1 MTRLLLN
8 AHEVACEGDSHR
20 LWRVEL
26 PDGNRPR
33 RSELERRYGV
43 PLWLDRDAAW
53 ATDPI
58 EGDDV
63 TETEITCQVNP
74 SVHAFVLREAL
85 LRRGQAAV
93 YDTWIGFGHEINCAE
108 PRQPLLE
115 EGPVRVEPVM
125 RMRIAHEGLN
135 DELVL
140 LVIRRS
146 VRWRFADPLTADWLR
161 PVANGEAAVRIAGDG
176 PARARVAGLNG
187 NHVTLELRRGEQ
199 RRVNAADYALVA
211 NPNLV
216 YRALRDRPEDAEDV
230 LRRVYQA
237 TGAIDSYRRVN
248 RRAVRDRT
256 EAAMAML
263 TEFGLELPLP
273 DGGTAHIDDQGVE
286 VIAEGDAPMEF
297 R

>member
-8 AHEVACEGDSHR
+8 SHELTCDGPHR
-20 LWRVEL
+20 LWRVAL
-26 PDGNRPR
+26 PVGDRPR
-33 RSELERRYGV
+33 RTELEGHYGV
-43 PLWLDRDAAW
+43 PLWLGRDAAW

-58 EGDDV
+58 AGDEV
-63 TETEITCQVNP
+63 TETELACQANP

-85 LRRGQAAV
+85 LRQGEAAD
-93 YDTWIGFGHEINCAE
+93 YDTWIGFGHEINCADT
-108 PRQPLLE
+108 RHPLLD
-115 EGPVRVEPVM
+115 EGPVRVEPVL
-125 RMRIAHEGLN
+125 RMRVAHEGLN
-135 DELVL
+135 DELVV

-146 VRWRFADPLTADWLR
+146 VRWRFAEPLTAHWLR
-161 PVANGEAAVRIAGDG
+161 SVAEEEPAVRLAGDG
-176 PARARVAGLNG
+176 PARGRVAGFDGDQLI
-187 NHVTLELRRGEQ
+187 LQLRRGEQ

-237 TGAIDSYRRVN
+237 TGAIDAYRRVN

-263 TEFGLELPLP
+263 SEFGLDVALPS
-273 DGGTAHIDDQGVE
+273 GGTVRIDDQRVE
-286 VIAEGDAPMEF
+286 VIAEGEAPMEF